1 MPNWSSGTPTR
12 RRLSL
17 RWKLL
22 LVLGLLLGGVHGF
35 LGYLGYINLIEQSE
49 RQTRAEIGTYQAVLL
64 ALMDQAVREQ
74 ERLAAQ
80 IAAAVSPEELGGAQA
95 SEALAVDLLADLSA
109 VEYFSRSG
117 ARLAAWNW
125 SELMSDGEAAAPVS
139 ATVAGARDAA
149 LQAVARENRPQQFL
163 YCEQQ
168 CVQQVFVPSFDR
180 AGVEMIVGVAR
191 PVASTLLQFKQL
203 TNADV
208 ALLVRSTSLPEQ
220 TGEPRFWGRRLMTVT
235 SATELLPVLRRW
247 GEKGQSA
254 GVEELIDLTDSDRLL
269 ELAVRPLPVRVVD
282 GAAESL
288 FIKDNTAVAARIRHD
303 VWRFESVAVF
313 GLVVSVAI
321 VFLLLTPSLRR
332 LHRVN
337 TALPMLAEQRF
348 SEARELLLS
357 ARRTLGW
364 SDEIDG
370 LNMIALELGE
380 KLERLMGAEAASE
393 AKSRFLAVM
402 SHEIRTPMNGILGLL
417 ELLQLSDLSP
427 EQHERVR
434 VIGDSATTLL
444 AVLDDVLD
452 FSKIEAGQIRI
463 EQLPVP
469 LRELVEG
476 CMLTFTSAA
485 YDKRLRLV
493 VFVDPALPTVV
504 RADPV
509 RLRQIL
515 FNLCSNAI
523 KFTAQGRVLVR
534 AEPAPPGRDAEAGQV
549 RVRFSVVDTGVGMPL
564 EVQKKLFRPFQ
575 QGEISTTRRYG
586 GTGLGLS
593 ICKALV
599 ERMGGVIGVRSTPD
613 EGSEFW
619 VELDL
624 PVAEPAAVA
633 PWPADLL
640 AGVPVGVNLRDADE
654 SDILRRY
661 LSSAGATPL
670 AADASGADYQLEE
683 DSSREAIHLRR
694 HGDPA
699 TAFRNLDRP
708 VRAATLLYWL
718 AEMSGRTDR
727 APPPSPSAQARAH
740 AVLLSPAEAERQ
752 GRLIL
757 VAEDHPTNR
766 LVIGAQLKR
775 LGYVAELAEDGRQAL
790 ALSGQRDYAALL
802 TDLHMPEMDGLQLTR
817 ELRAQEAAGKRA
829 GRLPIIALTAD
840 ALSGEIE
847 QCRAVG
853 MDDFLIKPATLDHLA
868 ARLERWIPAR
878 VPEAP
883 PPIDMAALKAI
894 HGDDAEILELVL
906 QDFQRINTP
915 LFVQLE
921 ESWRNGQSAQLLALA
936 HKLKGSARFAGAQ
949 ELAERLAELEQQARH
964 GSPNGVQQAMEQ
976 TKAAY
981 GLVSDWLTGRRRSDP
996 RSADRL

>member
-1 MPNWSSGTPTR
+1 MPHWLPGTPTR

-35 LGYLGYINLIEQSE
+35 LGYLGYSNLIEQSE
-49 RQTRAEIGTYQAVLL
+49 RQIRAEIGTYQAVLL
-64 ALMDQAVREQ
+64 ALIEQTVREQ

-109 VEYFSRSG
+109 VEYFDRSG
-117 ARLAAWNW
+117 VRLAAWNW
-125 SELMSDGEAAAPVS
+125 SELMADGHAAAPVS
-139 ATVAGARDAA
+139 AAVTAARNAA
-149 LQAVARENRPQQFL
+149 LRAVVRENRPQQFL

-168 CVQQVFVPSFDR
+168 CLQQVFVPTFDR
-180 AGVEMIVGVAR
+180 AGDEVIVGVAR
-191 PVASTLLQFKQL
+191 PLASTLLQFKQL
-203 TNADV
+203 TDADV
-208 ALLVRSTSLPEQ
+208 ALLVRSGLPPSGGTE
-220 TGEPRFWGRRLMTVT
+220 THFWGRRLMAVT
-235 SATELLPVLRRW
+235 NAATLLPVLRLW
-247 GEKGQSA
+247 GEKTPDSA
-254 GVEELIDLTDSDRLL
+254 TQDLVERHDSERLL
-269 ELAVRPLPVRVVD
+269 ELAIRPLPIHVVD

-313 GLVVSVAI
+313 GLGVSIAI

-337 TALPMLAEQRF
+337 AALPMLAEQRF
-348 SEARELLLS
+348 LEARELLLS
-357 ARRTLGW
+357 AKRTLGW

-370 LNMIALELGE
+370 LNMIALELGD

-417 ELLQLSDLSP
+417 ELLQLSELSP

-434 VIGDSATTLL
+434 VIRDSATTLL

-485 YDKRLRLV
+485 YDKGLRLV
-493 VFVDPALPTVV
+493 VFVDPALPSVV
-504 RADPV
+504 LSDPV

-523 KFTAQGRVLVR
+523 KFTASGRVLVR
-534 AEPAPPGRDAEAGQV
+534 ADPAPSAAAANAGAT
-549 RVRFSVVDTGVGMPL
+549 RVRFSVADTGIGMSP
-564 EVQKKLFRPFQ
+564 EVQRKLFRPFE

-599 ERMGGVIGVRSTPD
+599 ERMEGQIGVDSTPGA
-613 EGSEFW
+613 GSEFW

-624 PVAEPAAVA
+624 AVVEPAA
-633 PWPADLL
+633 PPLWPADLL
-640 AGVPVGVNLRDADE
+640 ADIAVAVELRDSDE
-654 SDILRRY
+654 AESLRRY
-661 LSSAGATPL
+661 LSSAGARL
-670 AADASGADYQLEE
+670 VAAGANEAVDYHLEE

-694 HGDPA
+694 QGDPA
-699 TAFRNLDRP
+699 AAFRSLDRP

-718 AEMSGRTDR
+718 AEMSGRAGR
-727 APPPSPSAQARAH
+727 APPPSPSAQARARA
-740 AVLLSPAEAERQ
+740 AVLSPAEAERQ
-752 GRLIL
+752 RRLIL

-790 ALSGQRDYAALL
+790 ALSALRDFAALL
-802 TDLHMPEMDGLQLTR
+802 TDLHMPEMDGLQLAR
-817 ELRAQEAAGKRA
+817 EIRAQEAAGQRR

-840 ALSGEIE
+840 ALSGEVE

-878 VPEAP
+878 VPEAAP
-883 PPIDMAALKAI
+883 PVDMNALREI
-894 HGDDAEILELVL
+894 HGDDAEMLELVL

-915 LFVQLE
+915 LFAQLE
-921 ESWRNGQSAQLLALA
+921 ASWRDGQPAQLLALA
-936 HKLKGSARFAGAQ
+936 HKLKGSARFAGAK
-949 ELAERLAELEQQARH
+949 ELSERLAELEQQARH
-964 GSPNGVQQAMEQ
+964 GSGDAVKLAIQQ
-976 TKAAY
+976 TLAAY
-981 GLVSDWLTGRRRSDP
+981 QEVCAWLATRQPSG
-996 RSADRL
+996 

>member
-1 MPNWSSGTPTR
+1 M
-12 RRLSL
+12 
-17 RWKLL
+17 
-22 LVLGLLLGGVHGF
+22 V
-35 LGYLGYINLIEQSE
+35 
-49 RQTRAEIGTYQAVLL
+49 
-64 ALMDQAVREQ
+64 
-74 ERLAAQ
+74 
-80 IAAAVSPEELGGAQA
+80 
-95 SEALAVDLLADLSA
+95 
-109 VEYFSRSG
+109 
-117 ARLAAWNW
+117 
-125 SELMSDGEAAAPVS
+125 APKPCTSKDHS
-139 ATVAGARDAA
+139 AT
-149 LQAVARENRPQQFL
+149 
-163 YCEQQ
+163 
-168 CVQQVFVPSFDR
+168 
-180 AGVEMIVGVAR
+180 
-191 PVASTLLQFKQL
+191 
-203 TNADV
+203 
-208 ALLVRSTSLPEQ
+208 
-220 TGEPRFWGRRLMTVT
+220 
-235 SATELLPVLRRW
+235 
-247 GEKGQSA
+247 
-254 GVEELIDLTDSDRLL
+254 
-269 ELAVRPLPVRVVD
+269 
-282 GAAESL
+282 
-288 FIKDNTAVAARIRHD
+288 AARIRQD

-313 GLVVSVAI
+313 GLVVSVAV

-332 LHRVN
+332 LRRVSR
-337 TALPMLAEQRF
+337 ALPLLAEQRF
-348 SEARELLLS
+348 TEARGLMLE
-357 ARRTLGW
+357 AKRDLGW

-370 LNMIALELGE
+370 LNMIALELGD

-485 YDKRLRLV
+485 YDKGLRLV
-493 VFVDPALPTVV
+493 VFVDPALPTLV

-534 AEPAPPGRDAEAGQV
+534 AEPLGTTASAV
-549 RVRFSVVDTGVGMPL
+549 RVRFSVADTGIGMPPQ
-564 EVQKKLFRPFQ
+564 VQEKLFRPFQ

-599 ERMGGVIGVRSTPD
+599 ERMGGSISVRSAPG
-613 EGSEFW
+613 EGSEFS
-619 VELDL
+619 VELEL
-624 PVAEPAAVA
+624 ALAEPAPPA
-633 PWPADLL
+633 WPTDLL
-640 AGVPVGVNLRDADE
+640 AGVAVALRLRDADE
-654 SDILRRY
+654 SEILRCY
-661 LSSAGATPL
+661 LRSAGATPL
-670 AADASGADYQLEE
+670 AADAAGADYHLEE

-694 HGDPA
+694 HGDPV
-699 TAFRNLDRP
+699 TAFRSLDRP

-718 AEMSGRTDR
+718 AEMSGRADR
-727 APPPSPSAQARAH
+727 APPPSSSAQTRAN
-740 AVLLSPAEAERQ
+740 ALPLSPAEAERQ

-775 LGYVAELAEDGRQAL
+775 LGYVADLAADGREAL
-790 ALSGQRDYAALL
+790 ALAGQRQHAALL
-802 TDLHMPEMDGLQLTR
+802 TDLHMPEMDGLQLAR
-817 ELRAQEAAGKRA
+817 ELRAQEAAGQRA

-840 ALSGEIE
+840 ALSGEVE

-878 VPEAP
+878 VPEPP

-894 HGDDAEILELVL
+894 HGDDAEMLELVL

-915 LFVQLE
+915 LFAQLE
-921 ESWRNGQSAQLLALA
+921 ASWRDGQSAQLLALA

-949 ELAERLAELEQQARH
+949 QLAERLAELEQQARH
-964 GSPNGVQQAMEQ
+964 GSPNGLQQAMEQ

-981 GLVSDWLTGRRRSDP
+981 TVVCDWLTGRRQHDGKP
-996 RSADRL
+996 